1 MLYLVSFVPK
11 LPVPRAE
18 TSPLYQLIPE
28 NFKHILIRLKEIY
41 KDDDSLN
48 KCRNKP
54 QNTAAL

>member
-1 MLYLVSFVPK
+1 VSFVPK